1 MSQLHVWAVVRLLPN
16 LQRVVVNRFRRR
28 GDAENYVYLLRR
40 CTSEG
45 NFIIVF
51 DPPSESTISESPEP
65 DHVDSELHFWLF
77 MEEAC
82 LSLSAKF

>member
-28 GDAENYVYLLRR
+28 GDAENYANLLRR
-40 CTSEG
+40 YTPDG

-51 DPPSESTISESPEP
+51 DPPSELNASELSESENA
-65 DHVDSELHFWLF
+65 DSNPSF
-77 MEEAC
+77 
-82 LSLSAKF
+82 

>member
-28 GDAENYVYLLRR
+28 GDAEHYVHLLRHY
-40 CTSEG
+40 TPDG

-65 DHVDSELHFWLF
+65 DNVDSGLHFWLF

-82 LSLSAKF
+82 LSLAARF